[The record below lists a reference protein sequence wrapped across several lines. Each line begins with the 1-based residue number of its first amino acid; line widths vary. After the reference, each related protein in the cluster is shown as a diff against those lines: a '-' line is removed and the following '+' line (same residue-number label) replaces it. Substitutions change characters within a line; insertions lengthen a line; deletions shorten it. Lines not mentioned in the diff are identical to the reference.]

1 MIVTSRKPVQ
11 NGWEFFYFGGYG
23 EEKAWKCPK
32 GKLSHQE
39 NWCKMAGNFL
49 TWGGGTDVNV
59 KIATFFSEIN
69 FFGLLHWFQFCCC
82 GALTRGVGFHLDL
95 DPATF
100 DVCWVQ
106 PITEPD
112 HVLSR

>member
-11 NGWEFFYFGGYG
+11 NGWEFFTLGATERKGV
-23 EEKAWKCPK
+23 EMPQ

-59 KIATFFSEIN
+59 KIATFSSEIN
-69 FFGLLHWFQFCCC
+69 FLDYCI
-82 GALTRGVGFHLDL
+82 GFSFAAVVH
-95 DPATF
+95 
-100 DVCWVQ
+100 
-106 PITEPD
+106 
-112 HVLSR
+112 